1 MNGSDEAPLDSS
13 FEMNPHY
20 VWNYNNNPVG
30 DHDVMLIANRLYVTF
45 ASDTMNCPDTLTQ
58 PVTVVNIYLQF
69 PNAVTPNGDGIND
82 TWKVVNLLEYGQYPI
97 NRLRIFNRWG
107 RLVFKRDNINSTDD
121 VWDPNDCD
129 CPDGT
134 YFFRFDAQGDFGFIQ
149 HNGSIEVI
157 RN

>member
-82 TWKVVNLLEYGQYPI
+82 TWKVVNLVE
-97 NRLRIFNRWG
+97 
-107 RLVFKRDNINSTDD
+107 
-121 VWDPNDCD
+121 
-129 CPDGT
+129 
-134 YFFRFDAQGDFGFIQ
+134 
-149 HNGSIEVI
+149 
-157 RN
+157 